1 MKKYKVLIILIA
13 AMAVM
18 FAAAYVVYDTYGGL
32 MTVQPPGLSTSEPDR
47 PSGEDDADDAPGKDT
62 EDDSAVSGGPNDPG
76 SGNTAAGPDGP
87 GSAGRS
93 SAGQDGGNGTEKT
106 VPDAD
111 GNTGENGADKN
122 TAGQVLQ
129 DDDGYRIM
137 VPDFTLN
144 DLDGNKI
151 SLSDYTGKT
160 VILNFWATWCVY
172 CGEEIRG
179 LNSLDKELKES
190 GDTVILAINTE
201 EPYDTVREFVEKN
214 DLDLTVLL
222 DENGDVSVGLFGVV
236 SVPNTFIVSSDGS
249 LYVYIPG
256 RIGIDLMRELI
267 DRARNNE
274 PLPDAR

>member
-13 AMAVM
+13 VMAVM
-18 FAAAYVVYDTYGGL
+18 FAAAYVVYDTYGDL
-32 MTVQPPGLSTSEPDR
+32 MTVQPPGLGPSGPDSS
-47 PSGEDDADDAPGKDT
+47 SGEDGTDDAPGKDT
-62 EDDSAVSGGPNDPG
+62 EGDSAGSDGSNGAGGDTP
-76 SGNTAAGPDGP
+76 AGPDGP
-87 GSAGRS
+87 GSTGSTS
-93 SAGQDGGNGTEKT
+93 SGQDSGDSAVKAG
-106 VPDAD
+106 PDAD

-190 GDTVILAINTE
+190 GDAVILAINTE

>member
-13 AMAVM
+13 VMAVM
-18 FAAAYVVYDTYGGL
+18 FAAAYVVYDTYGDL
-32 MTVQPPGLSTSEPDR
+32 MTVQPPGLGPSGPDS

-62 EDDSAVSGGPNDPG
+62 EGDSAGSDGSNGTGGDTP
-76 SGNTAAGPDGP
+76 AGPDGP
-87 GSAGRS
+87 GSTGSTS
-93 SAGQDGGNGTEKT
+93 SGQDSGDSAVKAG
-106 VPDAD
+106 PDTD
-111 GNTGENGADKN
+111 GDPGENGTGKKS
-122 TAGQVLQ
+122 GSQVLE
-129 DDDGYRIM
+129 DNDGYKIM
-137 VPDFTLN
+137 VPDFTLK
-144 DLDGNKI
+144 DLDGNEI
-151 SLSDYTGKT
+151 SLSDFTGKT
-160 VILNFWATWCVY
+160 VVLNFWATWCVY
-172 CGEEIRG
+172 CGEELRDLKII
-179 LNSLDKELKES
+179 DKELKEA

>member
-13 AMAVM
+13 VMAVM
-18 FAAAYVVYDTYGGL
+18 FAAAYVVYDTYGDL
-32 MTVQPPGLSTSEPDR
+32 MTVQPPGLGPSGPDSS
-47 PSGEDDADDAPGKDT
+47 SGEDGTDDAPGKDT
-62 EDDSAVSGGPNDPG
+62 EGDSAGSDGSNGTGGDTP
-76 SGNTAAGPDGP
+76 AGPDGP
-87 GSAGRS
+87 GSTGSTS
-93 SAGQDGGNGTEKT
+93 SGQDSGDSAVKAG
-106 VPDAD
+106 PDAD

-190 GDTVILAINTE
+190 GDAVILAINTE